1 MDIIQL
7 FVLPIIGIGVAS
19 LGTLVGLG
27 GGFILV
33 PILLIIFPEATA
45 STISSVSLTM
55 VFLNA
60 TSATIGNY
68 RAKVIDFKT
77 AGLLAIGAVPAAA
90 LGAIISMQVSRS
102 TFDLSMGIMLILG
115 SIYVVWRGYRATGPD
130 DGSDRNPNRHI
141 TERMGRTY
149 RFYVSTITT
158 ASLSPVSGFISSFFG
173 IGGGVINVPAMTFI
187 LHMPTRV
194 IAPTAMLLLVLTSS
208 SSLLTRIFTG
218 QFEEGLAPAALL
230 GLGALIGA
238 QIGIYLSPRV
248 NQKLI
253 LIFLAISMALV
264 GARQVALG
272 I

>member
-1 MDIIQL
+1 MEILQL
-7 FVLPIIGIGVAS
+7 FVLPIIGIGVAT

-115 SIYVVWRGYRATGPD
+115 SIYVVWRGYRATGQE
-130 DGSDRNPNRHI
+130 DGFDRNPNRHI

-264 GARQVALG
+264 GVRQVALG